1 MACGS
6 ALVEKITL
14 NAMAAKISNYAQVVN
29 WILEKAVSLD
39 NVNMAREG
47 DIYAQ
52 NYLEDLVYP
61 MVFVSA
67 TQPVTETENYWTYN
81 LTLYYFDKITE
92 ECEDRNAVD
101 GIYIRSNGVMVL
113 SKLVNMIRNADWCY
127 DLGYDNSY
135 HLFGETAVFAD
146 MLLGVYTQVAIKVP
160 KTSVC

>member
-1 MACGS
+1 M
-6 ALVEKITL
+6 VQKITL
-14 NAMAAKISNYAQVVN
+14 NAMAAKVTNYAQVVN

-52 NYLEDLVYP
+52 NYLEDLEYP
-61 MVFVSA
+61 MVFISA
-67 TQPVTETENYWTYN
+67 TQPVTENESYWTYN

-92 ECEDRNAVD
+92 ECQDRNAVD
-101 GIYIRSNGVMVL
+101 GIYIRSNGVTVL

-127 DLGYDNSY
+127 DLGYENSY
-135 HLFGETAVFAD
+135 TLFGETAVFAD
-146 MLLGVYTQVAIKVP
+146 MLLGVYTQIAVKVP

>member
-1 MACGS
+1 M
-6 ALVEKITL
+6 VD
-14 NAMAAKISNYAQVVN
+14 AKVTNYAQLVN
-29 WILEKAVSLD
+29 WILEKAVTLD
-39 NVNMAREG
+39 NGNMAREG

-52 NYLEDLVYP
+52 NCLEGLEYP
-61 MVFVSA
+61 MVFISA

-92 ECEDRNAVD
+92 QCEDRNAVD

-113 SKLVNMIRNADWCY
+113 SKLVNAIRNADWVL

-135 HLFGETAVFAD
+135 TLFGETALFAD
-146 MLLGVYTQVAIKVP
+146 LLLGVYTQISIKVP